1 MGVVRALREA
11 EVPVDAVGGVSFGSL
26 VGAAVALNVGNEA
39 MLEQSRRVFLE
50 GGLLNDYTVPM
61 VSLLRGRRMEEL
73 LRQTFDDADIADAW
87 IPFFALSAN
96 LSCSRLEIH
105 TRGTFWRALRASV
118 SLPGVFPSL
127 PDRGDLLV
135 DGGLLN
141 NFPVDI
147 MKELFPGRTVAV
159 DLSQGDDRIFGEERV
174 PTPLEILV
182 QKLRRKGSWFPSL
195 PYVLMKSTTL
205 SSSGLAASA
214 RNLADL
220 CLCPPVERYDML
232 DFSRLYDL
240 VDAGYRYTQK
250 RLREWPETRPD
261 WIAPV
266 EVFDSRVFSRWE
278 GRAGA
283 C

>member
-1 MGVVRALREA
+1 MTDEAATPWTRLCSGHADNKLLLVAGAGDPPEPTELEEELERHLGQHAGETELVLIHRGGSPNGTNRWLDPRQIARHHHVPWAGNSGSDRLARRLAGKEITLVLNGGGAWGLAHVGVVRALREA
-11 EVPVDAVGGVSFGSL
+11 DVTVDAVGGVSFGSR
-26 VGAAVALNVGNEA
+26 VGAAVALNVSNEA

-96 LSCSRLEIH
+96 LSRSRLEIH
-105 TRGTFWRALRASV
+105 TRDTFWRALRASV
-118 SLPGVFPSL
+118 SLPGVFPPL

-159 DLSQGDDRIFGEERV
+159 DLS
-174 PTPLEILV
+174 
-182 QKLRRKGSWFPSL
+182 
-195 PYVLMKSTTL
+195 
-205 SSSGLAASA
+205 
-214 RNLADL
+214 
-220 CLCPPVERYDML
+220 
-232 DFSRLYDL
+232 
-240 VDAGYRYTQK
+240 
-250 RLREWPETRPD
+250 
-261 WIAPV
+261 
-266 EVFDSRVFSRWE
+266 
-278 GRAGA
+278 
-283 C
+283 